1 MAQFETNVLV
11 QIEASIP
18 TKQAEA
24 NILVTW

>member
-1 MAQFETNVLV
+1 MAQFAPNVRG

-18 TKQAEA
+18 TMQAEA